1 MQNKDFEDLNWVDA
15 GDLSIY
21 DNRENETPE
30 MPAGKTDEKTP
41 APDKKKRGRGRPKG
55 TKKTEAPESKT
66 PAKEKSGFELMDEMQ
81 KQIEANTIETAPAAE
96 VLPDTPL
103 QAAARNI
110 IDGYML
116 LTICDVFFPM
126 IFKMFWKEAKRI
138 KDKDIRLSKDQKEH
152 LEPLADE
159 IAQAALSFMDPSI
172 LFIVLMGASYK
183 QNIDDAIQQQKF
195 IK

>member
-1 MQNKDFEDLNWVDA
+1 MHNNEFENLNFENAGESPIFDNPQN
-15 GDLSIY
+15 II
-21 DNRENETPE
+21 PE
-30 MPAGKTDEKTP
+30 MPAGNDDEKTP
-41 APDKKKRGRGRPKG
+41 APNEKKRGRGRPKG
-55 TKKTEAPESKT
+55 AKKTETPTEPKQ
-66 PAKEKSGFELMDEMQ
+66 PAKEKSGFELMDDMQ
-81 KQIEANTIETAPAAE
+81 KQIEANTIETAPAAGA
-96 VLPDTPL
+96 LPDNPL

-159 IAQAALSFMDPSI
+159 IAQAALSFMDPAM
-172 LFIVLMGASYK
+172 LFIVVMGASYK
-183 QNIDDAIQQQKF
+183 QNIDDAIQHNLA
-195 IK
+195 